1 VLVGAIVNCR
11 AVGGAVEPGSDIAI
25 LCAGTDGKVTK
36 EDWYAGGAIAFAA
49 KRSNEAFTY
58 DLNDHAKSAMD
69 AWRTIVVD
77 ARAAAGAPLV
87 NHFAEQLKWTDGGR
101 NLIAIGQDAD
111 LPRCAQ
117 IDIYTVVPEL
127 NPATGE
133 LRPA

>member
-1 VLVGAIVNCR
+1 VLVGAIINCR
-11 AVGGAVEPGSDIAI
+11 AVGAAVEPGADVVI
-25 LCAGTDGKVTK
+25 LCAGTDGKVSK

-49 KRSNEAFTY
+49 KRSNVTY
-58 DLNDHAKSAMD
+58 GLNDHAKSAMD

-87 NHFAEQLKWTDGGR
+87 NYFAEQLTWTDGGR

-117 IDIYTVVPEL
+117 IDTCSVVPEL